1 MTQPPTHTASPT
13 DASVP
18 TDAAL
23 PDQAVTR
30 SVVSAVVGAVADVE
44 GVDSGELDG
53 TLYRAVD
60 ADAVAALVA
69 HEVTDWQLRFP
80 FGDHDVTVRGGG
92 TVVVDERTF
101 PNAF

>member
-1 MTQPPTHTASPT
+1 MTQPPTHTASLA
-13 DASVP
+13 DARVP
-18 TDAAL
+18 TDAAT

-44 GVDSGELDG
+44 GVDPGELDG
-53 TLYRAVD
+53 TLHRAVA

-69 HEVTDWQLRFP
+69 HGATDWQLRFP
-80 FGDHDVTVRGGG
+80 FDDHDVTVRGEG

-101 PNAF
+101 PNSF